1 MKMKINIVDG
11 QLLDLTGKVVSCMIS
26 VLMIFQY
33 FDAKYLRM
41 YRTKVLY
48 WGVKAICCFANL
60 AVYCLDNPLLNLCY
74 WIVMILLAG
83 KFLYYDESER
93 KIKYSMINIAFLLA
107 YSICEAIG
115 GVFVQVGVR
124 IFQVSQDAAIIS
136 FVYTIGGSSTAVLLY
151 YLILRRL
158 FISEKPGRIS
168 VSQYTIYTVITVY
181 VLINIGEI
189 LFFVKFGLSSKD
201 YIFLMVDTAF
211 MLLINLYLFYML
223 DASAENRELKYKIAL
238 YERQAQSNYDY
249 YARQVESN
257 KTALSVTHDLRKHIQ
272 VMKEL
277 KQHGASSEL
286 QDYVEEFEDMIS
298 PLLTR
303 QYCDNLI
310 LNTIISDK
318 VDYCRK
324 NGIHFQVDIQNV
336 YIDFMKQIDITTLFG
351 NILDNALEACE
362 KTNEKELSL
371 KVYPFNKLVYIQLS
385 NSFHEK
391 IKWSA
396 KGRPLSAKGEHHGIG
411 LGNVENVLK
420 DYNGSIQFTVEEQTF
435 SVEIMISQP

>member
-1 MKMKINIVDG
+1 
-11 QLLDLTGKVVSCMIS
+11 
-26 VLMIFQY
+26 
-33 FDAKYLRM
+33 
-41 YRTKVLY
+41 
-48 WGVKAICCFANL
+48 
-60 AVYCLDNPLLNLCY
+60 
-74 WIVMILLAG
+74 
-83 KFLYYDESER
+83 
-93 KIKYSMINIAFLLA
+93 
-107 YSICEAIG
+107 
-115 GVFVQVGVR
+115 
-124 IFQVSQDAAIIS
+124 
-136 FVYTIGGSSTAVLLY
+136 
-151 YLILRRL
+151 
-158 FISEKPGRIS
+158 
-168 VSQYTIYTVITVY
+168 
-181 VLINIGEI
+181 
-189 LFFVKFGLSSKD
+189 
-201 YIFLMVDTAF
+201 
-211 MLLINLYLFYML
+211 
-223 DASAENRELKYKIAL
+223 
-238 YERQAQSNYDY
+238 
-249 YARQVESN
+249 
-257 KTALSVTHDLRKHIQ
+257 
-272 VMKEL
+272 
-277 KQHGASSEL
+277 
-286 QDYVEEFEDMIS
+286 MIS